1 MVMEKVRTCAY
12 LSVLASQYLW
22 AVVCTSLRRGLS
34 TLLRPLRKKL
44 HERALEHAHPDRA
57 HRQRGVAALEFVLVF
72 PIFFLVFYAIITYGL
87 ILIAQ
92 QSITL
97 AASEGAR
104 AAIRYAATPSARTTN
119 AQLAA
124 TGPGSVASW
133 LGNRITFTGTLLAA
147 CPYNANG
154 GTCYQVT
161 VTYAN
166 YRQNPLVPLMLGS
179 LIGVLVPSQLSSSAV
194 VQIN

>member
-1 MVMEKVRTCAY
+1 MARIWTCCC
-12 LSVLASQYLW
+12 LTVLASQYLW
-22 AVVCTSLRRGLS
+22 TILCMALRRWWSG
-34 TLLRPLRKKL
+34 LLRPLRKNRRN
-44 HERALEHAHPDRA
+44 RAADAANPSTY
-57 HRQRGVAALEFVLVF
+57 RQRGVAALEFVLVF
-72 PIFFLVFYAIITYGL
+72 PVFFIIFYSIITYGL
-87 ILIAQ
+87 ILVAQ

-104 AAIRYAATPSARTTN
+104 AAMRYAATTTVRTSN
-119 AQLAA
+119 AQSAA
-124 TGPGSVASW
+124 VGPGSVASW

-161 VTYAN
+161 VTYPN
-166 YRQNPLVPLMLGS
+166 YQQNPLVPLVLGS
-179 LIGVLVPSQLSSSAV
+179 LIGVLVPNQLSSSAV